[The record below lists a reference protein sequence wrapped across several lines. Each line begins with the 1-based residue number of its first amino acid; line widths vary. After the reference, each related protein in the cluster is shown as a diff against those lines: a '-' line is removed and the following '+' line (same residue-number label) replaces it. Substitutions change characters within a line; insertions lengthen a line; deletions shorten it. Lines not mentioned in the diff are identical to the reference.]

1 MLTRRILT
9 SLTAVGAAVAPLV
22 SYATT
27 TVATSTHQPIFSS
40 IGDVVNK
47 GCYVVNVLFTGSVI
61 VTIVFVLL
69 AAIKYITKG
78 SDPKEVSAAH
88 QMLIWAAI
96 GFGVAV
102 AASVVPQFVASVLGD
117 RAAGSYH
124 C

>member
-9 SLTAVGAAVAPLV
+9 PLATVGAVLTPLV

-27 TVATSTHQPIFSS
+27 TVATSTRQPIFRS

-47 GCYVVNVLFTGSVI
+47 ACYVTNILFTGAVI

-78 SDPKEVSAAH
+78 SDPKEVAAAH

-102 AASVVPQFVASVLGD
+102 AASVVPEFVASVLGD
-117 RAAGSYH
+117 PSARTYH